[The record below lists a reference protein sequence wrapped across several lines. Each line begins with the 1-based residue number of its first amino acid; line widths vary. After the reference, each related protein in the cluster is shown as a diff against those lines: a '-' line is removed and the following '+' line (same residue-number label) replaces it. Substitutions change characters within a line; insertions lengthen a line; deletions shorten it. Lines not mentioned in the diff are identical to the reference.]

1 MTTNRTVRDF
11 ETALEQL
18 LQKKSFEH
26 LTVDEI
32 CSAALLHRS
41 SFYRYFHD
49 KYDLLEHLI
58 TSRVNEVVE
67 QSSSEND
74 LIETGI
80 RYISEHKKVFRNISS
95 GGPNR
100 AIFAELIRIISD
112 VLLKQAVPPYR
123 NTISQIIG
131 NSPQPALTAYALGG
145 AFMGACFWWENHDY
159 SVSPEEL
166 IAFTKNVTISLNS
179 ISWDSKKEKEL
190 KNNVGND

>member
-1 MTTNRTVRDF
+1 MTMNRTVRDF
-11 ETALEQL
+11 ENALEQM

-32 CSAALLHRS
+32 CAAALLHRS

-58 TSRVNEVVE
+58 ASRVNQVVE
-67 QSSSEND
+67 HSSSESD

-80 RYISEHKKVFRNISS
+80 KYINDHKQVFRNISD

-112 VLLKQAVPPYR
+112 VLLKQAKPPYQ

-131 NSPQPALTAYALGG
+131 NSPKPALTAYSLGG

-159 SVSPEEL
+159 NVSPEEL
-166 IAFTKNVTISLNS
+166 IAFTQKLVSSLSSVEWNTN
-179 ISWDSKKEKEL
+179 KPKEVEK
-190 KNNVGND
+190 

>member
-11 ETALEQL
+11 ETALEQM
-18 LQKKSFEH
+18 LQKKSFER

-32 CSAALLHRS
+32 CEAALLHRS

-58 TSRVNEVVE
+58 TTRVNQVVD

-80 RYISEHKKVFRNISS
+80 RYISEHKQIFRNISS

-100 AIFAELIRIISD
+100 VVFAELIRIISD
-112 VLLKQAVPPYR
+112 VLLKQATPPY
-123 NTISQIIG
+123 N
-131 NSPQPALTAYALGG
+131 NSVSKLIHESPKPELTAYTFSG

-166 IAFTKNVTISLNS
+166 IAFTKKATVSLNS
-179 ISWDSKKEKEL
+179 INWDDQ
-190 KNNVGND
+190 NVKGAEE